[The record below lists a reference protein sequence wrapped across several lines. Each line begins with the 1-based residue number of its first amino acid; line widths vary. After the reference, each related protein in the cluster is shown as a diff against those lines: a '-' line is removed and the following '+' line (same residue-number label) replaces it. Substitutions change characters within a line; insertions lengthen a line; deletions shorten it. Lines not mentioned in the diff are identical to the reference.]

1 MQPRGTSPRSF
12 YLGPAFLWFRW
23 VTSCY
28 APPQF
33 HRIVECF
40 SPSDQQSLWL
50 LPQFKTVERQPK
62 TPVRLG
68 CSLLLRPL
76 PPSLSRTP
84 DFCRPVW
91 ACSPVD
97 WGVKVTRSMNLTLRL
112 RARLETARLARRD
125 ISSRSVC
132 NLTEPQ
138 RFVIKPTAGGAFGG
152 RSAQRMEEDRAIEG
166 MKNPYITA
174 NACSLV
180 GAYCF
185 LSSALSALLRGRKN
199 P

>member
-1 MQPRGTSPRSF
+1 MASSAIQNCRASTKNTCPPGMFAAVET
-12 YLGPAFLWFRW
+12 
-23 VTSCY
+23 VT
-28 APPQF
+28 A
-33 HRIVECF
+33 
-40 SPSDQQSLWL
+40 QSV
-50 LPQFKTVERQPK
+50 KNS
-62 TPVRLG
+62 RL
-68 CSLLLRPL
+68 L
-76 PPSLSRTP
+76 PPSLGLL
-84 DFCRPVW
+84 
-91 ACSPVD
+91 PVD

-174 NACSLV
+174 NGCSLV